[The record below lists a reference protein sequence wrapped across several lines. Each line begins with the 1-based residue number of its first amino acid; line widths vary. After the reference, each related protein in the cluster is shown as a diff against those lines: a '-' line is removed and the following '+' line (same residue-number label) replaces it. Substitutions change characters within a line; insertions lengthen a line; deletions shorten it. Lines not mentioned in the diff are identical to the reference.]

1 MDPTSLEVGCMGKG
15 LTGIDSGLE
24 EAAARREQP
33 LKLVGPAERTAELRV
48 SLLAAIHDKVIP
60 ELRLAHST
68 SRAAPP
74 APESMIF
81 PSARAVGDLERAL
94 AFVDAMA
101 ARGLSDE
108 RVLVDLIVPAAVL
121 LDAQFTAD
129 VRTAL
134 EVTLGKSLLQL
145 LIHVLGGRSARVPS
159 HRGLV
164 MLVAT
169 PSERCALGIYALEE
183 ALRGAGWHVQVDAAM
198 PPSDLVAVVES
209 VRVETVGVSVNKNDE
224 VGPLRSLIVAI
235 RRASLNRDLIVF
247 LAGSLADAESAS
259 SVGADHFSAGSRDAV
274 RWLDGHVRAAR
285 AGRVM

>member
-1 MDPTSLEVGCMGKG
+1 MGKG

-81 PSARAVGDLERAL
+81 PSARAVGELARIAVCEDLERAL

>member
-1 MDPTSLEVGCMGKG
+1 MGKG